1 VEGVT
6 ALGALA
12 AGFLI
17 AVVTS
22 PVGVS
27 GAVFLLPINLSV
39 FGVANPAVTPTNL
52 LYNVVATPGP
62 LLRYARAGR
71 LGGPLTRLLV
81 AGTLPGVVVGAV
93 LRVFV
98 VPGPHAFR
106 LIVAVVLAPLGGWL
120 VSSALAGRDHRRRD
134 LSDRATGGIAAAV
147 GVVGGIYGI
156 GGGSILAPILVGRGR
171 PVAEVAPAALA
182 STFATSVV
190 GAVTYAL
197 LSVVESGDIAPDWP
211 VGLLAGVGGL
221 CGGYVGA
228 RLQPVVPERALRIL
242 LGVLA
247 IAVAAV
253 YLVQAIGG
261 LSRG

>member
-1 VEGVT
+1 VDLVT

-12 AGFLI
+12 AGFVI

-27 GAVFLLPINLSV
+27 GAVFLLPVNLSG

-62 LLRYARAGR
+62 LARYARAGG
-71 LGGPLTRLLV
+71 LGGPLTRILV
-81 AGTLPGVVVGAV
+81 VGTLPGVIVGAL

-120 VSSALAGRDHRRRD
+120 VASALAGRVHRRRD
-134 LSDRATGGIAAAV
+134 LSDRSTAGLAAAV
-147 GVVGGIYGI
+147 GVIGGIYGI

-171 PVAEVAPAALA
+171 PVSEVAPAALA

-190 GAVTYAL
+190 GALTYAL

-228 RLQPVVPERALRIL
+228 RLQPVVPERALRML
-242 LGVLA
+242 LGALA
-247 IAVAAV
+247 VGVAALYV
-253 YLVQAIGG
+253 VQAVGG